1 MVGVNVQEHKEF
13 HPAVKM
19 WVFEEMVD
27 GRKLTD
33 IINEEHENTKYL
45 PGYKIPENVVCYLR
59 MYRHIHG
66 CTVASIP
73 APFLTGP
80 ETRPGLHCK

>member
-27 GRKLTD
+27 GRKLTE
-33 IINEEHENTKYL
+33 IINEQHENTKYL
-45 PGYKIPENVVCYLR
+45 PGYKIPENVVCTYVHAQSVVVLW
-59 MYRHIHG
+59 
-66 CTVASIP
+66 P
-73 APFLTGP
+73 QFQGP
-80 ETRPGLHCK
+80 S